1 MPVNP
6 SLIPDPPASAAERA
20 RAERM
25 AAQGLPTPAAPTG
38 DPVVDARVAAAYR
51 TTANVLAS
59 ATPDPSSAVRRG
71 AVEGPGIGA
80 AATLRGSGA
89 ASRSSKQ
96 KARGSAP
103 RGLSND
109 NSGQRSAAGE
119 A

>member
-1 MPVNP
+1 
-6 SLIPDPPASAAERA
+6 LIPDPPASAAERA

-25 AAQGLPTPAAPTG
+25 AQGLPTPAAPTG
-38 DPVVDARVAAAYR
+38 DPVVDARVSAAYR
-51 TTANVLAS
+51 TTARVLAS

-80 AATLRGSGA
+80 AAALRGSGV

-96 KARGSAP
+96 KARGSHP
-103 RGLSND
+103 RASQHD
-109 NSGQRSAAGE
+109 SGQRSAAGE